1 MEYDDKNWGKSSTHP
16 SPYLYGRLATD
27 MRTRRAHISNL
38 QSCKSR
44 GEAAA
49 SVRTIAKPLEPWGE
63 ALQGVLPALTSVR
76 RIGPGLRS
84 LRLMLRWAKGSMCQG
99 ASLNCRY
106 WLLPG
111 GERSVRRLLP
121 QK

>member
-38 QSCKSR
+38 QSCKSQ

-49 SVRTIAKPLEPWGE
+49 NVGPIAIPLEPRGE
-63 ALQGVLPALTSVR
+63 ALQGVLRALT
-76 RIGPGLRS
+76 
-84 LRLMLRWAKGSMCQG
+84 
-99 ASLNCRY
+99 ASA
-106 WLLPG
+106 
-111 GERSVRRLLP
+111 
-121 QK
+121 

>member
-38 QSCKSR
+38 QYCKSR

-49 SVRTIAKPLEPWGE
+49 NVRTIAKPLEP
-63 ALQGVLPALTSVR
+63 
-76 RIGPGLRS
+76 
-84 LRLMLRWAKGSMCQG
+84 
-99 ASLNCRY
+99 
-106 WLLPG
+106 
-111 GERSVRRLLP
+111 
-121 QK
+121 